1 MHKLVAALIMAIIG
15 ALLFSAFVMQD
26 IRIHPEL
33 GPQDLPWGLI
43 IRYGVAMT
51 LGGALAGYLLCG
63 TFGRGGAGG
72 WVLALLGWVL
82 ALLGG
87 IIAASLSGLLG
98 SAFGLLPDMLSDGF
112 SLSEAIQIGAGLLVL
127 PFAADEEP
135 ILIPAVVA
143 LIAATHILCKRLRNA
158 D

>member
-1 MHKLVAALIMAIIG
+1 MHKLVAALMMAIIG

-63 TFGRGGAGG
+63 TFGRGGVG
-72 WVLALLGWVL
+72 GWVL

-112 SLSEAIQIGAGLLVL
+112 SLSEAIQIVAGLLVL
-127 PFAADEEP
+127 PLAAIEEP
-135 ILIPAVVA
+135 VLIPAVAA
-143 LIAATHILCKRLRNA
+143 LIAATHILCKRRRSV

>member
-1 MHKLVAALIMAIIG
+1 MHKLVAALMMAIIG

-63 TFGRGGAGG
+63 TFGRGGVGG
-72 WVLALLGWVL
+72 WVLALLGGV
-82 ALLGG
+82 
-87 IIAASLSGLLG
+87 IAASLSGLLG

-112 SLSEAIQIGAGLLVL
+112 SLSEAIQIVAGLLVL
-127 PFAADEEP
+127 PLAAIEEP
-135 ILIPAVVA
+135 VLIPAVAA
-143 LIAATHILCKRLRNA
+143 LIAATHILCKRRRSV